1 MKEIGTEYDPPTT
14 LTLRSVDDKKEGQ
27 TSNTSA
33 IEESKKFLD
42 TQMMQP

>member
-14 LTLRSVDDKKEGQ
+14 LTLQSMDLKKEGP

-42 TQMMQP
+42 TQMM